1 MLVKSLTAS
10 KRSSLIIVGTFGSR
24 NQLTTSLSSLPG
36 YIEEVAMEEARD
48 SLSSSVVSASII
60 RQDAEK
66 RDEAEGAGEMPLVHR
81 RR

>member
-1 MLVKSLTAS
+1 M
-10 KRSSLIIVGTFGSR
+10 
-24 NQLTTSLSSLPG
+24 G
-36 YIEEVAMEEARD
+36 YIEEVAMEEACD